1 MDPRYESIYGV
12 WTTDANCPHWRTF
25 GALLFSTRH
34 QRTLLNRPWS
44 SFASLLQ
51 PNTVFEIEFSPSSS
65 QYLGSPYSV
74 LRAMYPLSLFTL
86 HPSIY
91 LLSHFQFLSQSL
103 KYSVSLQT
111 TRHVSR
117 QFILPDYL
125 PLCPAI
131 NITTDSVYHRST
143 SKCIAILVVLT
154 TILPPLIA
162 PSGFGTTSFQGW
174 QLPTSED
181 KPFEKR

>member
-1 MDPRYESIYGV
+1 
-12 WTTDANCPHWRTF
+12 
-25 GALLFSTRH
+25 
-34 QRTLLNRPWS
+34 
-44 SFASLLQ
+44 
-51 PNTVFEIEFSPSSS
+51 
-65 QYLGSPYSV
+65 
-74 LRAMYPLSLFTL
+74 MYPLSLFTL

-181 KPFEKR
+181 KPFGKR